1 MTQTLLCR
9 RDRKYFYTICCGAI
23 CLGLVC
29 NFTPTT
35 NLYSNLITFISILTG
50 FQITSFAMLFS
61 SSIVKGLYKIKD
73 NENSYITLKHRLKNY
88 YKFAFNLA
96 LLSIV
101 IIGWQKKFCVLQVQY
116 HYYILILYAYRI
128 WLLNC
133 PAWDIFNTLYLC
145 LCLYLAI
152 MIILFSFRAIL

>member
-61 SSIVKGLYKIKD
+61 SSMVKGLYKIKD

-101 IIGWQKKFCVLQVQY
+101 IIF
-116 HYYILILYAYRI
+116 ILEIFKPNHITTPLTVIDLSWIGRSSVFSIIASNIFANYKTMNMLYK
-128 WLLNC
+128 
-133 PAWDIFNTLYLC
+133 IFIQNND
-145 LCLYLAI
+145 
-152 MIILFSFRAIL
+152 

>member
-101 IIGWQKKFCVLQVQY
+101 IIF
-116 HYYILILYAYRI
+116 ILEIFKPNHITTPLTVIDLSWIGRSAVFSIIASNIFANYKTMNMLYK
-128 WLLNC
+128 
-133 PAWDIFNTLYLC
+133 IFIQNND
-145 LCLYLAI
+145 
-152 MIILFSFRAIL
+152 

>member
-9 RDRKYFYTICCGAI
+9 RDRKYFYTTCFGAI

-61 SSIVKGLYKIKD
+61 SSMVKGLYKIKD
-73 NENSYITLKHRLKNY
+73 NENPYITLKHRLKNY

-101 IIGWQKKFCVLQVQY
+101 IIF
-116 HYYILILYAYRI
+116 ILEIFKPNRITTPLTVIDLSWISRSAVFAIIASNIFANYKTMNMLYK
-128 WLLNC
+128 
-133 PAWDIFNTLYLC
+133 IFIQNND
-145 LCLYLAI
+145 
-152 MIILFSFRAIL
+152 